1 MISIHHQLAG
11 ARSALQAAK
20 DSEKVQRAWAERRA
34 VASLNGALGK
44 NAEERE
50 RQLTIALAE
59 DSEYKAALARLRAA
73 ELHVAEL
80 EADIEVYKDQRRE
93 SEWAVRAALVN
104 ALAQR
109 QIFAEADDGAFA
121 AAGDEEAYQE
131 LTEADDEDDDGGMS
145 RGDPDSG
152 FYAQQRRPQ
161 PTYAADDDERPF

>member
-1 MISIHHQLAG
+1 MISIYHQLAG

-20 DSEKVQRAWAERRA
+20 DSEKVQRAYAERRA
-34 VASLNGALGK
+34 AQSLNGTLGK

-50 RQLTIALAE
+50 RQLTVALAE
-59 DSEYKAALARLRAA
+59 DAEYQAALARLRQS
-73 ELHVAEL
+73 ELRVAEC

-109 QIFAEADDGAFA
+109 QIFAEADDSAFD
-121 AAGDEEAYQE
+121 AAGDEEVYQE
-131 LTEADDEDDDGGMS
+131 LTEDEDDEDDGGMS
-145 RGDPDSG
+145 HGDPNHV

-161 PTYAADDDERPF
+161 PTYANDDECPF